1 MFPKA
6 CKANAEHD
14 DTHIFFQRSP
24 IAHRSSA
31 TWSRMQISATFFCVP
46 HTRLQT
52 QGQQSGLLIATEA
65 VQISLPRKTRRH
77 CFSVD
82 LVFLQIFRTPRE
94 AITWAANILHG
105 RKCPLRNPQTYPPAQ
120 RAQSYSSPFPKN
132 SPRCLEELDHT
143 HEHSFSQAS
152 VPRGRGTYTFPP
164 THSTPLPRSFESGGR
179 PHTVQNSGKS

>member
-1 MFPKA
+1 MEPHA
-6 CKANAEHD
+6 D
-14 DTHIFFQRSP
+14 IRHIFF
-24 IAHRSSA
+24 
-31 TWSRMQISATFFCVP
+31 VP

-105 RKCPLRNPQTYPPAQ
+105 GKCPVRSPQTYPPAQ
-120 RAQSYSSPFPKN
+120 RAQSYSSPFPPTN
-132 SPRCLEELDHT
+132 TLSHRRQFLGAAEHTPFHLLTRPLFPAASNRVGDHVLT
-143 HEHSFSQAS
+143 KFWEKLSAAYLRFTALQLTRSYVSNNNESAF
-152 VPRGRGTYTFPP
+152 TFQ
-164 THSTPLPRSFESGGR
+164 RA
-179 PHTVQNSGKS
+179 